1 MIHRIMLQKICIP
14 LITVCFLFIS
24 TLTAQSRIFTQI
36 DSLYR
41 RGEMQEIL
49 SVWST
54 QTTSV
59 PIEANE
65 RIEALFMVSVAQ
77 RIAKDFVGAAALLDS
92 IYQLS
97 EENTFNR
104 ARWYCEYGHLQAI
117 NSDFETADSLVRIG
131 LRSMELT
138 GQTNKLAYF
147 RGKEILA
154 RNAIQVYESD
164 TAIAIL
170 KQSVEEWERVG
181 LPKHWQLGVMYQ
193 GLQAAY
199 YLKAQLQQSLRAA
212 DKGREVFNH
221 TVAPYFGSY
230 MTLQRIRVDVL
241 IYLRDMEAAREGVT
255 DLKKNA
261 ELGYGKISDFYA
273 IALQK
278 EGSYLAG
285 MGYDEEALVVM
296 EESARIRRT
305 LKAPTSSQVVAD
317 DLVAD
322 LLTTMKRYDEARTI
336 QQTIL
341 DSLLVLPR
349 RNGHLEG
356 HAWEGLG
363 AAETDPLKA
372 IPLFEKAIALF
383 RESFNRQDCGIDAYI
398 LIQLAEKQLTAGLAT
413 DALQTLNILHPDTSF
428 SGNWD
433 ENLRDYYIWK
443 GIAAYK
449 TGDKMMALDLWQLL
463 VTSQCQLAAS
473 ELLLGTEMQRLEQ
486 IKTIQHITNLLLTYL
501 VDEDPA
507 LIELAFQMQIF
518 QKSLLLATAQHIR
531 EAVDEGEDL
540 LLKADFE
547 QLTEK
552 REYLVWCYSQ
562 TKADL
567 AAENIDIASVSDQV
581 DVLEQ
586 KIARRTSDF
595 TLTQLQAPADW
606 RSIQAQLAPDEAA
619 IEVARFQFCEVEQTD
634 SVGYIVFIIR
644 PGQLQPQICRL
655 PRADYLELNLIES
668 YLNQCAE
675 LSGKGLTGNWYTE
688 FWSHLE
694 PFLTGVKRIYWSP
707 DGALHKVNIS
717 AVLLPD
723 KKYLADHYEVRTVF
737 SLKDIAAIKKE
748 KPFANTSGTAFLVGN
763 PAFDLSGSAPPASSR
778 GVSMAE
784 IPENLTNEIFTTTRG
799 LTLNPLPGSEKEV
812 KGIAHL
818 LQKKGWT
825 VTRLLGAEASEP
837 AVKLVQN
844 PTLLHLATHGWF
856 QANTRNNTTG
866 ISRSVL
872 EGNPMLRSMLFFAGA
887 QQALD
892 QKGKTTSSTEGILT
906 AYEAQHLHLS
916 ATELVV
922 LSACQTAQGKVQNG
936 DGVYGLQRA
945 FRIAGAKSLIVS
957 LWDVDDQVGRE
968 FMLLFYEKWLSG
980 ATKSAAFAA
989 AQSSIKSKYPQP
1001 FFWAGWVLVE

>member
-1 MIHRIMLQKICIP
+1 MLPKN
-14 LITVCFLFIS
+14 LIALIAVYFLFVS
-24 TLTAQSRIFTQI
+24 ALQAQSRLFTQI
-36 DSLYR
+36 DALYN
-41 RGEMQEIL
+41 RGEMKEVL
-49 SVWST
+49 SAWKAY
-54 QTTSV
+54 TTSG
-59 PIEANE
+59 PMEANE
-65 RIEALFMVSVAQ
+65 RLEVLFMVSVAQ
-77 RIAKDFVGAAALLDS
+77 RITRDFVGAAMLLDS
-92 IYQLS
+92 VYLLTEGDS
-97 EENTFNR
+97 FNR
-104 ARWYCEYGHLQAI
+104 ARWYCEYGYLQGVNA
-117 NSDFETADSLVRIG
+117 DYETADSLILIG
-131 LRSMELT
+131 LRSMELN

-147 RGKEILA
+147 RGKEFLA
-154 RNAIQVYESD
+154 RNAIQRYESD

-170 KQSVEEWERVG
+170 KQSIEEWERVG
-181 LPKHWQLGVMYQ
+181 LPVHWQLGVMYQ

-199 YLKAQLQQSLRAA
+199 YHKAQLQQSLRAA
-212 DKGREVFNH
+212 EKGSIIFDQ
-221 TVAPYFGSY
+221 TTTPYFSNY
-230 MTLQRIRVDVL
+230 MALQRTRVDIL
-241 IYLRDMEAAREGVT
+241 IYLRDMEAALEGVNR
-255 DLKKNA
+255 LKKNA
-261 ELGYGKISDFYA
+261 ESGYGKTSDFYA
-273 IALQK
+273 VALQK

-285 MGYDEEALVVM
+285 MGYEQEALVAF
-296 EESARIRRT
+296 EESARIRRV
-305 LKAPTSSQVVAD
+305 LKAPVTSQVVAD

-322 LLTTMKRYDEARTI
+322 RLTALKRYDEARVI

-341 DSLLVLPR
+341 DSLLALPR
-349 RNGHLEG
+349 RNRHLEG

-363 AAETDPLKA
+363 AAETDPIKA

-383 RESFNRQDCGIDAYI
+383 RESFKRQDCGIDAYI
-398 LIQLAEKQLTAGLAT
+398 LIQLAEKQLTAGLAA

-433 ENLRDYYIWK
+433 ENLRDYYFWK

-449 TGDKMMALDLWQLL
+449 TGDKSMAFDLWRSL
-463 VTSQCQLAAS
+463 VESQCKLAAS

-501 VDEDPA
+501 GNGDPA
-507 LIELAFQMQIF
+507 LNELAFQIQIF

-531 EAVDEGEDL
+531 EAVDEGGDP

-547 QLTEK
+547 QLTAK

-567 AAENIDIASVSDQV
+567 AAENIDIVSVSDQV
-581 DVLEQ
+581 DILEQ

-606 RSIQAQLAPDEAA
+606 RTIQAQLATDEAA

-634 SVGYIVFIIR
+634 SVGYFVFIIR
-644 PGQLQPQICRL
+644 PGQLQPQVCRL
-655 PRADYLELNLIES
+655 PNADYLELNLIES
-668 YLNQCAE
+668 YLNQCAA
-675 LSGKGLTGNWYTE
+675 LSGKGLTNNWYTE

-694 PFLTGVKRIYWSP
+694 PFLKEVKRIYWSP

-717 AVLLPD
+717 AIILPD

-737 SLKDIAAIKKE
+737 SLKDITEIKKE
-748 KPFANTSGTAFLVGN
+748 KPFVNTGGTAFLVGN
-763 PAFDLSGSAPPASSR
+763 PAFDLSRSTPPTSSR
-778 GVSMAE
+778 SVTEGGMLE
-784 IPENLTNEIFTTTRG
+784 ELTNVVFTETRG
-799 LTLNPLPGSEKEV
+799 LNLNPLPGSEKEV

-837 AVKLVQN
+837 AVKLAQN
-844 PTLLHLATHGWF
+844 PILLHLATHGWF

-866 ISRSVL
+866 IPRSVL

-887 QQALD
+887 QQTLQ
-892 QKGKTTSSTEGILT
+892 QKGKTASSTDGILT
-906 AYEAQHLHLS
+906 AYEAQQLHLS
-916 ATELVV
+916 GTELVV

-980 ATKSAAFAA
+980 VTKSAAFTA
-989 AQSSIKSKYPQP
+989 AQSSIKTKYPTP